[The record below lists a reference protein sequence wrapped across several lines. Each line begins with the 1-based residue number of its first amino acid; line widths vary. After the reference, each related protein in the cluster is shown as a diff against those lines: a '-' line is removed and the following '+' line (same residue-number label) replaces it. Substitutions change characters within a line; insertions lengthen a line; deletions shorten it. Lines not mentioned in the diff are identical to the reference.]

1 MTDRSASSAG
11 DDEPET
17 ESSDNADP
25 ETEPEQTQEG
35 DGTEHLDD
43 IDDGVGCTEI
53 WEHLSERRE
62 AERDA

>member
-17 ESSDNADP
+17 ESSDDADP